1 MSDVDTSQGGG
12 GKKGKGG
19 SKTKKKSTKVDMT
32 AMVDVAFLLL
42 TFFVLTATMSNNASM
57 EMILPPKVDKEDEE
71 DLRKKIVEDKI
82 MTIVLG
88 EEDKVY
94 YWVGI
99 TEAVVDSTDYS
110 DEGLRKVLFDHVNK
124 MQTSGV
130 PLCKD
135 VDNREPCWDPIFVF
149 KPKNK
154 SRFKNMI
161 DLLDELSIVNAPKY
175 TIDKYTDSDSLIIR
189 GEYEYTPPEE

>member
-1 MSDVDTSQGGG
+1 MADVDTSQGGG

-19 SKTKKKSTKVDMT
+19 PKTKKKSTKVDMT

-57 EMILPPKVDKEDEE
+57 EMILPPKVEEEDEE

-82 MTIVLG
+82 MTIVLS

-135 VDNREPCWDPIFVF
+135 VDNVEPCWDPIFVF

-189 GEYEYTPPEE
+189 GEYEYTPPAE